1 MKLNSQLMSL
11 LANRLDLRMTEGEG
25 GGREGE
31 RVMEGEGRKCGMC
44 TALLSGESNI
54 GCKAAL
60 FVQYL
65 EFARAAGAEEAEKG
79 ESGGAQI

>member
-1 MKLNSQLMSL
+1 
-11 LANRLDLRMTEGEG
+11 
-25 GGREGE
+25 
-31 RVMEGEGRKCGMC
+31 MEGEGRECGMC